1 VPASIFKSFNDAPGG
16 FSEELREVNIGAGIE
31 YIYNN
36 AFALRAGYFHEHE
49 TKGNRKLASAGAG
62 LKFNMI
68 TIDASYVIPVV
79 ANNPLANTVR
89 LTLGFDLSKMSK
101 RK

>member
-1 VPASIFKSFNDAPGG
+1 M
-16 FSEELREVNIGAGIE
+16 
-31 YIYNN
+31 
-36 AFALRAGYFHEHE
+36 
-49 TKGNRKLASAGAG
+49 
-62 LKFNMI
+62 KFNML

-89 LTLGFDLSKMSK
+89 LTLGFDMSKMSK